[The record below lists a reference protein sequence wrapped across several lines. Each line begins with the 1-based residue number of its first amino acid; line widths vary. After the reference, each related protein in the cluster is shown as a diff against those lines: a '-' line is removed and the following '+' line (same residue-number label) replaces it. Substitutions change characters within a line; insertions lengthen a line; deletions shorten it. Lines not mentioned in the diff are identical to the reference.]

1 MTQTAHL
8 WLYLVFLIGI
18 IVLPGMDMAY
28 VLGNALSGGL
38 RRGLAAVAG
47 IVAGGVCHTLL
58 ALAGV
63 GAVLHAA
70 PRLFNAMLL
79 AGAAY
84 LAWIGWSLMQSASPL
99 ALSAPA
105 RAVSPAAAFVR
116 GMAVCLMNPKAYL
129 FMLAVFPQFVRPEY
143 GPIAVQAAVL
153 GAMTAAVQTVV
164 YGAVALAASRARDW
178 LAGSGPSLVILAR
191 AIGLLLMGGAVWS
204 AWSAWR
210 G

>member
-1 MTQTAHL
+1 MTHTAHL

-38 RRGLAAVAG
+38 RRGLAAVGG

-58 ALAGV
+58 AFAGV
-63 GAVLHAA
+63 GTVLHAA
-70 PRLFNAMLL
+70 PGLFNAMLL

-99 ALSAPA
+99 ALGPPA
-105 RAVSPAAAFVR
+105 RATSPAAAFVR

-129 FMLAVFPQFVRPEY
+129 FMLAVLPQFVRPEY

-153 GAMTAAVQTVV
+153 GATTAAVQAAV
-164 YGAVALAASRARDW
+164 YGMVALAASRARDW
-178 LAGSGPSLVILAR
+178 LAGSGRSQVILAR
-191 AIGLLLMGGAVWS
+191 AIGLLLMGGAAWS
-204 AWSAWR
+204 AASAWR